1 MNPTCHQEEILIA
14 THPSQRLYLK
24 VIGTVGPK
32 PRTKK
37 KRQRVLLSFPAPNLE
52 YDKNRVPTEHV
63 LLEKQ

>member
-24 VIGTVGPK
+24 VIGTVGPV

-37 KRQRVLLSFPAPNLE
+37 SDNVFFYHFQLRTWNTIK
-52 YDKNRVPTEHV
+52 TEFQQNMHY
-63 LLEKQ
+63 